1 MDRKRLAAVLLGV
14 AVASPCAAQIA
25 LPIHVLP
32 VIAKLSGAAG
42 TDWMSSLALSNI
54 GDTPAD
60 VTALFFRENQ
70 NNIPL
75 FGPSHELTVGPGETV
90 SVADVLGEWFPSEG
104 DTKGF
109 LVLYGEADG
118 SDQDPFLL
126 TVAGR
131 VFNNANP
138 GATYGQ
144 TVPSGVLGLV
154 VAPAVSN
161 LPGVRSD
168 DVVRSNVGVVNL
180 SLFPIDVVIST
191 FASDGT
197 LLASVERQ
205 VRSFSMSQWSLAQL
219 GVPELA
225 TPGRVEVRVDP
236 DSVFWDPCIGTDPA
250 LDDLQGIFMTYLSRV
265 DQVTGD
271 AELVLGESDW
281 FDYIALCGSP
291 LPSLSSDLAGAFRN
305 SAD

>member
-1 MDRKRLAAVLLGV
+1 MHRKDFIAALV
-14 AVASPCAAQIA
+14 ATALASPCVAQIA
-25 LPIHVLP
+25 LPIQVLP
-32 VIAKLSGAAG
+32 VMAKLSGAAG
-42 TDWMSSLALSNI
+42 TDWMSSLSLSNI

-75 FGPSHELTVGPGETV
+75 LGPSHGLVVGPGETV
-90 SVADVLGEWFPSEG
+90 SVADVLGEWFPFQG

-109 LVLYGEADG
+109 LVLYGEAEG

-126 TVAGR
+126 SVAGR

-144 TVPSGVLGLV
+144 AVPSGVLGLT

-168 DVVRSNVGVVNL
+168 DAVRSNVGIVNL
-180 SLFPIDVVIST
+180 SLFPLDVIIST
-191 FASDGT
+191 YAADGT
-197 LLASVERQ
+197 QLASVQRQ
-205 VRSFSMSQWSLAQL
+205 VRSFSLAQWSLAQL
-219 GVPELA
+219 GVPVLG
-225 TPGRVEVRVDP
+225 TPGRVEVRADP
-236 DSVFWDPCIGTDPA
+236 GSITWDPCFGVDPG
-250 LDDLQGIFMTYLSRV
+250 LEDLQGIFMTYLSRV

-271 AELVLGESDW
+271 AELVLGQSDW
-281 FDYIALCGSP
+281 FDYLELCGDP
-291 LPSLSSDLAGAFRN
+291 LPNVAAGLARAVRGSLE
-305 SAD
+305 